1 MTSGGATM
9 GLFGLL
15 AMLGVVLLAVVV
27 VRMAIGGVK
36 RSGEGAAAG
45 GAESAMQT
53 LQERYARGDLSTEE
67 YQERK
72 RALGEGG

>member
-45 GAESAMQT
+45 GA
-53 LQERYARGDLSTEE
+53 LSTEE

>member
-45 GAESAMQT
+45 MQT